1 MSFFISHRWG
11 GDDRDP
17 PPGAIPALLAELDD
31 HPEDVEHG
39 SISVIHESE
48 WAVSV
53 TVNGFVY
60 FENVE
65 ERDQG
70 PFHLPGGR
78 DSVDIVALLEA
89 LALGRLDEVRRAP
102 WAPGYGAA

>member
-17 PPGAIPALLAELDD
+17 PLGVIPALLAELDD
-31 HPEDVEHG
+31 HADDVEHG
-39 SISVIHESE
+39 SVSVTHESE
-48 WAVSV
+48 WAISV

-65 ERDQG
+65 ELGHG
-70 PFHLPGGR
+70 PFHLPEGR
-78 DSVDIVALLEA
+78 GSVDVVALLEA

-102 WAPGYGAA
+102 WQPGYG